1 MFILPKHNSHKY
13 LECWES
19 SIFLICRCTCTKAQ
33 KTFKNGTATCQ
44 PTHKKSVWKQH
55 QKTDKQ
61 NFKATGN
68 MYQKQVFLKESAPK
82 TTIFRKLSLSHSQRE
97 TTWTRFWY
105 RKHTDFNKSDS
116 AHHKISRCKIHSKIH
131 VKEKIWLMDIWIFQK
146 SNKQTD
152 RGLHKKQRVWEKT
165 YHYLN

>member
-1 MFILPKHNSHKY
+1 MLGELHLLDLQMHLHKGTKKVQKWNCY
-13 LECWES
+13 LS
-19 SIFLICRCTCTKAQ
+19 TYTQ
-33 KTFKNGTATCQ
+33 
-44 PTHKKSVWKQH
+44 KSVWKQH

-131 VKEKIWLMDIWIFQK
+131 VKEKIWPMDIWIFQK